1 MATTRTGAV
10 QLHALANLC
19 KFLDGVELPQPCDF
33 SIQWVFSVARYFMP
47 LPPSTDY
54 QLELRTAIIDRLQN
68 SLRAGQKPLADWR
81 SGALAVSAVPGAGK
95 SHSMAVA
102 AALTIAREKLHGRKQ
117 LIIVTLTRSAAA
129 NIKTKIDQC
138 LQSLSL
144 PPVGYSV
151 STIHSLA
158 WTIATRHPEL
168 SKLSTNDSTVIVPN
182 SSHKLVR
189 TCVDRWLPKN
199 VNRYHQLLA
208 GDNFDGEETERLR
221 RQSVIR
227 NDILPNLTL
236 TAVREAKSS
245 GLSPTDLAALA
256 QQYPD
261 HYDILGICAGL
272 YQEYQDQ
279 LQTMHYLDHDEMIGG
294 ALRVLQDPVALN
306 FWQQQVHAVF
316 EDEAQDSSPLQEKL
330 LRLLATDND
339 PLDSRSICNL
349 IRVGDPNQSINSS
362 YTPADP
368 TYFRDFCSACAPSGN
383 LAEMNQAGRS
393 TPAIIDSANFILHWG
408 NKYLSPDQPT
418 TFDTATAPAETV
430 FWPQN
435 IQPVDLDDPQP
446 NPSPIAAGIEVH
458 RPRDIF
464 QSVTQIGD
472 RIIQLFQQESPL
484 NIAILVRENRQA
496 RFINDQLTAQFK
508 TRPEI
513 KIYAAGISD
522 RNSQIPSEMLRLL
535 QFVVRPHS
543 PDRLKDA
550 LNVLLERKL
559 ISAQD
564 TNALAIFP
572 ERFLYPTITDPALSA
587 TAIKAQTYCN
597 DFIRAKLNL
606 PYYQLIS
613 YLADRLEYQ
622 ALELATADKLTERVA
637 QQTFGNSSLAQNI
650 QVLQEIVQSE
660 NFANV
665 DEEADDRFTATSQV
679 TIMTMHKAKGLDW
692 DVVFLPFLHQ
702 DSIPGSPWVTTG
714 AKFLGDFNI
723 GEVARAQIR
732 ALAHQKKPP
741 SAAVAWQEAN
751 FLKQAESLRLLYVAM
766 TRAKRLLWM
775 AAEREAPFKWNRFEW
790 PDPGIATEKTPQ
802 YKLQSKDPCPA
813 IPALEKFLQTTR

>member
-1 MATTRTGAV
+1 
-10 QLHALANLC
+10 
-19 KFLDGVELPQPCDF
+19 
-33 SIQWVFSVARYFMP
+33 MP
-47 LPPSTDY
+47 LPLSTDH
-54 QLELRTAIIDRLQN
+54 QLELRAAIMDRLQN
-68 SLRAGQKPLADWR
+68 SLRAGQKPLANWR
-81 SGALAVSAVPGAGK
+81 TGALAVSAVPGAGK

-129 NIKTKIDQC
+129 NIKIKIDRC
-138 LQSLSL
+138 LQELSL

-158 WTIATRHPEL
+158 WSIATRHPEL
-168 SKLSTNDSTVIVPN
+168 SKLSTTDCTVIMPN
-182 SSHKLVR
+182 SSHKLAR

-199 VNRYHQLLA
+199 VDRYHQLLA
-208 GDNFDGEETERLR
+208 GESFDGEETERLR

-256 QQYPD
+256 QQHPD

-279 LQTMHYLDHDEMIGG
+279 LQAMNYLDHDEMIVG
-294 ALRVLQDPVALN
+294 ALRVLQDPVALK

-330 LRLLATDND
+330 LGLLATGND
-339 PLDSRSICNL
+339 PQDNRSISNL

-393 TPAIIDSANFILHWG
+393 TRAIINSANFMLHWC
-408 NKYLSPDQPT
+408 NNYLRPNLPAVAANNL
-418 TFDTATAPAETV
+418 ATSETV

-435 IQPVDLDDPQP
+435 IQPVGLDDPQP
-446 NPSPIAAGIEVH
+446 NPNQIADGVEVH
-458 RPRDIF
+458 RPLDIF
-464 QSVTQIGD
+464 QSVAQISD

-496 RFINDQLTAQFK
+496 KFISDHLTAQFK

-522 RNSQIPSEMLRLL
+522 RSSQIPSEMLRLL

-550 LNVLLERKL
+550 LNVLLERQL
-559 ISAQD
+559 IEAQD

-572 ERFLYPTITDPALSA
+572 ERFLYPTITDPQLSA
-587 TAIKAQTYCN
+587 TAIKAQTYCT
-597 DFIRAKLNL
+597 DFIRARLSL

-622 ALELATADKLTERVA
+622 ALELATADKLAERVA
-637 QQTFGNSSLAQNI
+637 QQTFGNNSLAQSI
-650 QVLQEIVQSE
+650 QTLQEIAQSE

-665 DEEADDRFTATSQV
+665 DEEADDRFTATGQV

-692 DVVFLPFLHQ
+692 DVVFLPFLHK
-702 DSIPGSPWVTTG
+702 DSIPGSPWVPTG

-732 ALAHQKKPP
+732 AFAHQQTLP
-741 SAAVAWQEAN
+741 SAAVAWQQAN

-775 AAEREAPFKWNRFEW
+775 AAEREAPFTWNRFDW
-790 PDPGIATEKTPQ
+790 LDPGIAVERIPQ
-802 YKLQSKDPCPA
+802 YKLQPKEPCPA
-813 IPALEKFLQTTR
+813 IPALEKFLQAAR

>member
-1 MATTRTGAV
+1 M
-10 QLHALANLC
+10 
-19 KFLDGVELPQPCDF
+19 VELPHDF
-33 SIQWVFSVARYFMP
+33 SIQWGILVAPYFMP
-47 LPPSTDY
+47 LPLSTDH
-54 QLELRTAIIDRLQN
+54 QLELRAAIMDRFKS
-68 SLRAGQKPLADWR
+68 SLRDGQKPLANWR
-81 SGALAVSAVPGAGK
+81 TGELAVSAVPGAGK

-129 NIKTKIDQC
+129 NIKIKIDRC
-138 LQSLSL
+138 LQELSL

-158 WTIATRHPEL
+158 WSIATRHPEL
-168 SKLSTNDSTVIVPN
+168 SKLNTTDSTVIMPH
-182 SSHKLVR
+182 SSHKLIR
-189 TCVDRWLPKN
+189 TCVERWLPKN
-199 VNRYHQLLA
+199 VDRYHQLLA
-208 GDNFDGEETERLR
+208 GESFDGEETERLR

-245 GLSPTDLAALA
+245 GLSPTDLAELA

-279 LQTMHYLDHDEMIGG
+279 LQAMNYLDHDEMIGG
-294 ALRVLQDPVALN
+294 ALRVLQDPVALK

-330 LRLLATDND
+330 LGLLAAGND
-339 PLDSRSICNL
+339 PQDDRSVSNF

-393 TPAIIDSANFILHWG
+393 ATAIIDSANFMLHWG
-408 NKYLSPDQPT
+408 NKYLSLDKPT
-418 TFDTATAPAETV
+418 IFDKSTTISETV
-430 FWPQN
+430 FWPQD
-435 IQPVDLDDPQP
+435 IQPVGSDDPQP
-446 NPSPIAAGIEVH
+446 NPNPIAAGVEVH

-464 QSVTQIGD
+464 QSIAQIGD

-508 TRPEI
+508 THPQI

-522 RNSQIPSEMLRLL
+522 RSSQIPSEMLRLL
-535 QFVVRPHS
+535 QFVMRPHS

-559 ISAQD
+559 IEAQD

-572 ERFLYPTITDPALSA
+572 ERFLYPTINDPSLSA
-587 TAIKAQTYCN
+587 MAIKAQTYCTE
-597 DFIRAKLNL
+597 FIRAKLSL
-606 PYYQLIS
+606 PHYQLIS

-622 ALELATADKLTERVA
+622 ALELATADKLAERIA
-637 QQTFGNSSLAQNI
+637 QQSIGNSSLAQSI
-650 QVLQEIVQSE
+650 QVLQEIAQSE

-665 DEEADDRFTATSQV
+665 DEEADDRFTAIGQV

-692 DVVFLPFLHQ
+692 DVVFLPFLHK

-732 ALAHQKKPP
+732 ALAHQKNLP
-741 SAAVAWQEAN
+741 SATVAWQQAN
-751 FLKQAESLRLLYVAM
+751 FLKQAESFRLLYVAM
-766 TRAKRLLWM
+766 TRAKKLLWM
-775 AAEREAPFKWNRFEW
+775 AAEKEAPFTWNRFDW
-790 PDPGIATEKTPQ
+790 PDPGITTDGTPQ
-802 YKLQSKDPCPA
+802 YKLQPKDPCPA
-813 IPALEKFLQTTR
+813 IPALENFLQAAR